1 MKTKGAQVDAFS
13 PVMNGCGDKLGVYTK
28 VWGKG
33 RFLVFGSV

>member
-13 PVMNGCGDKLGVYTK
+13 PVMNDWVYTK